1 MGFCNM
7 GFVQAVLSVPF
18 SAAAFVK
25 AGCLRFGRGAS
36 AGNDLR
42 QVTGYIAFA
51 PV

>member
-1 MGFCNM
+1 M

-25 AGCLRFGRGAS
+25 AGCLRFGRGG
-36 AGNDLR
+36 AGAGTNLR